1 MVLQMKGTTLYLD
14 FAFAEQ
20 ETDGYKFP
28 HEIFNGLATAGGV
41 QLLNI
46 PSDTASRKG
55 AVPAYTEITDSAITV
70 NGVDGTTFVCEADT
84 PDVLTESGG

>member
-1 MVLQMKGTTLYLD
+1 MALQMKATTLYLD

-46 PSDTASRKG
+46 PSATASRKG
-55 AVPAYTEITDSAITV
+55 AIPAYTEITDVMITV
-70 NGVDGTTFVCEADT
+70 NGVDGTVFVCDIDT
-84 PDVLTESGG
+84 PDILTESGG